1 VVDFNDHDASS
12 EDSHVSIHRM
22 EIVSGTGRRRSWS
35 TALKEQLVS
44 ETLEP
49 GVTVTEVARRH
60 DLDRSLIYRWRR
72 AFGVRRARAAGAFLP
87 VEVVDDAAAATE
99 SSPPRMTSAPAPG
112 AGRIEIEFSD
122 GYLVRVD
129 NQVDDNALARVLR
142 VLARQG

>member
-1 VVDFNDHDASS
+1 
-12 EDSHVSIHRM
+12 VSLHRM

-72 AFGVRRARAAGAFLP
+72 AFKVRRARAASAFLP
-87 VEVVDDAAAATE
+87 VEVVDDAATE

>member
-1 VVDFNDHDASS
+1 
-12 EDSHVSIHRM
+12 VSIHRM

-35 TALKEQLVS
+35 ITLKEQLVS

-49 GVTVTEVARRH
+49 GVTVTEVARHH

-87 VEVVDDAAAATE
+87 VEVVDGPAAAKE
-99 SSPPRMTSAPAPG
+99 SSPARMTSAPAPG